1 MAALHTIFRHI
12 LLDPGLVEPLPA
24 PGGAGT
30 GGGGE
35 EERLKEPSA
44 RRCVVFELLEL
55 ALWPP
60 CWVSAWFGVQPGE
73 SVV

>member
-1 MAALHTIFRHI
+1 LAALHIIFRHI

-24 PGGAGT
+24 PGGAD

-35 EERLKEPSA
+35 EERFKQPSA
-44 RRCVVFELLEL
+44 RRSVVLELLEL

-60 CWVSAWFGVQPGE
+60 CWVST
-73 SVV
+73 